1 VNDYEIMLI
10 LDPALEESRA
20 NEIIARI
27 RQGVEQG
34 GGSWDGHEPWGRR
47 KLAYEIGKDTE
58 GVYHLLLFTTSPEAL
73 DEITRVLKIT
83 DGVTRHLA
91 VRRVRD
97 GHLKPPSPGLTGPV
111 ASATPAPEPETASAA
126 EPEAASAPAPE
137 AGAEEA
143 EAGTDD
149 AAGEPVAAT
158 AAAASA
164 AADDGTE
171 GAE

>member
-27 RQGVEQG
+27 RQAVEQA

-91 VRRVRD
+91 VRRVQD

-111 ASATPAPEPETASAA
+111 ASATPAAEPETASA
-126 EPEAASAPAPE
+126 PAPA
-137 AGAEEA
+137 ADTEA
-143 EAGTDD
+143 EADDVDAGTDD
-149 AAGEPVAAT
+149 GAGEPVAAT
-158 AAAASA
+158 AAAPSA